1 MRPETTSMARIVRN
15 TRCMKSGTSRW
26 SRTSSALVALIV
38 VALQA
43 CSSGSG
49 EPAERANAGSSVSTL
64 SPASSGTITT
74 GVAGDA
80 ASAVPGTHATVAS
93 PGRGSSTEVS
103 GTTLSGTAAAAPA
116 DPGCPGIR
124 CVSIVLTGDVLV
136 HPPLVDQA
144 RTDGAPAPGLDF
156 APILAAQ
163 EGFVAAADLAVCHLE
178 TPVAP
183 PDGPFEGY
191 PLFSVPPQVLTG
203 LTAVGY
209 DACTTASNHTLDQGP
224 AGLARTLDAL
234 DAAGLAHTGSYRSAQ
249 ESEDPAV
256 LDAAGARVTVISATY
271 GLNTGPP
278 DPSWQVDLV
287 DTDRIRRDAARAA
300 ELGAD
305 LVIVALHDGTEYQ
318 AEPTAQ
324 QRRHAEELLAD
335 PAVDLVY
342 GHHAHVVQPLQ
353 RLQRQMGGVRAGQH
367 DRRPRDARS
376 RNPRRPAAPRHVQPR
391 SGRRVVDQRHRL
403 GRLIPATGTTP
414 PMVRTDVNLRMLR
427 VHDRRRRSVGSD
439 DRDGEPIRR
448 RRRRRTPTH
457 RTLIAETATI
467 APGRRQPPEPTGP
480 ADTTAT

>member
-1 MRPETTSMARIVRN
+1 
-15 TRCMKSGTSRW
+15 MKSGTPRW
-26 SRTSSALVALIV
+26 SRRLFASAALIV
-38 VALQA
+38 VALPA

-49 EPAERANAGSSVSTL
+49 EPAERATAGSSFSTL

-74 GVAGDA
+74 GVPGGA
-80 ASAVPGTHATVAS
+80 ASAVPGTPATVAS
-93 PGRGSSTEVS
+93 PGRGSNTHVS
-103 GTTLSGTAAAAPA
+103 ETTPTGTVAAAPA

-124 CVSIVLTGDVLV
+124 CVSIVLSGDVLV

-156 APILAAQ
+156 GPILAAQ
-163 EGFVAAADLAVCHLE
+163 ERFVAAADLAVCHLE

-203 LTAVGY
+203 LTVAGY

-249 ESEDPAV
+249 EAENPTV

-300 ELGAD
+300 EMGAD

-353 RLQRQMGGVRAGQH
+353 RLNGKWVAYGLGNMI
-367 DRRPRDARS
+367 
-376 RNPRRPAAPRHVQPR
+376 AAHE
-391 SGRRVVDQRHRL
+391 
-403 GRLIPATGTTP
+403 TP
-414 PMVRTDVNLRMLR
+414 VPETREGLLLR
-427 VHDRRRRSVGSD
+427 VTFSLNQAGGWSTSDIAWVASFQPLEPPHRWCALTSTSACSGSTTVD
-439 DRDGEPIRR
+439 
-448 RRRRRTPTH
+448 
-457 RTLIAETATI
+457 AEVLA
-467 APGRRQPPEPTGP
+467 R
-480 ADTTAT
+480 TTATVNLYRADVDGAHPLTEP

>member
-1 MRPETTSMARIVRN
+1 MF
-15 TRCMKSGTSRW
+15 
-26 SRTSSALVALIV
+26 ALVALIV
-38 VALQA
+38 LALPA

-49 EPAERANAGSSVSTL
+49 ELAERATAGSSFSTL

-74 GVAGDA
+74 GVPGGA
-80 ASAVPGTHATVAS
+80 ASAVPGTPATVAS
-93 PGRGSSTEVS
+93 PGRGSNTEVS
-103 GTTLSGTAAAAPA
+103 ETTPTGTVAAAPA
-116 DPGCPGIR
+116 DTGCPGIR
-124 CVSIVLTGDVLV
+124 CVSIVLSGDVLV
-136 HPPLVDQA
+136 HPPLVEQA
-144 RTDGAPAPGLDF
+144 RIDEAPAPGLDF
-156 APILAAQ
+156 GPILAAQ
-163 EGFVAAADLAVCHLE
+163 ERFVAAADLGVCHLE

-203 LTAVGY
+203 LTTVGY

-224 AGLARTLDAL
+224 AGLTRTLDAL

-249 ESEDPAV
+249 ESEDPTV

-278 DPSWQVDLV
+278 DPAWQVDLV
-287 DTDRIRRDAARAA
+287 DTERIRRDAARAA

-353 RLQRQMGGVRAGQH
+353 RLNGKWVAYGLGNMI
-367 DRRPRDARS
+367 
-376 RNPRRPAAPRHVQPR
+376 AAHE
-391 SGRRVVDQRHRL
+391 
-403 GRLIPATGTTP
+403 TP
-414 PMVRTDVNLRMLR
+414 VPETREGLLLR
-427 VHDRRRRSVGSD
+427 VTFSLNQAGEWSTSDIAWVASFQPLEQPHRWCALTSTSACSGSTTVD
-439 DRDGEPIRR
+439 
-448 RRRRRTPTH
+448 
-457 RTLIAETATI
+457 AEVLA
-467 APGRRQPPEPTGP
+467 R
-480 ADTTAT
+480 TTATVNLYGADVDGAHPLTEP